1 MTRRLPTPAQ
11 DIALLLARV
20 VTGAVLIAH
29 GWKKLVTNGVAG
41 TTEGFEGMGVA
52 VAPVAAVI
60 AIIIELLGGVLL
72 VTGAATAVVGVV
84 VALEM
89 LGAAL
94 FVHASAAV
102 FVTAGGWELV
112 GVIGAAALA
121 LAAMVPG
128 GSAST
133 RPSAATGAFSPA
145 EHIPPGGRSVLSGTP
160 RPPPAPDAS
169 SPLRLSRLLTR
180 AAPSVGAHRRR

>member
-1 MTRRLPTPAQ
+1 MTRRLPAPAQ

-29 GWKKLVTNGVAG
+29 GWQKLVTNGVAG

-72 VTGAATAVVGVV
+72 VAGAATAVVGVV

-94 FVHASAAV
+94 FVHVSAGV

-112 GVIGAAALA
+112 GVVGAAALA
-121 LAAMVPG
+121 LAA
-128 GSAST
+128 
-133 RPSAATGAFSPA
+133 TGAGRFSVDQA
-145 EHIPPGGRSVLSGTP
+145 VGRDRRVLAG
-160 RPPPAPDAS
+160 
-169 SPLRLSRLLTR
+169 
-180 AAPSVGAHRRR
+180 